1 MSHHEQET
9 CLYRLHRQGPAE
21 EGQQAVWT
29 RIGAAWTHQK
39 GKGLNLQLEAMPLDG
54 RVVLIEPKDDANT
67 FEGDAK

>member
-1 MSHHEQET
+1 MSKKPAYIAYT
-9 CLYRLHRQGPAE
+9 VKDRQK
-21 EGQQAVWT
+21 GQQAVWT